1 MLVFVPWAFGK
12 GCLRLL
18 KALTAVWLAAGPQ
31 QMQVLLPL
39 SDSRKWE
46 SWILNL
52 SIVGL
57 SLLLPPTEL
66 GQVASLPRRGS
77 LTSTALGL

>member
-1 MLVFVPWAFGK
+1 MCDLIQRGAVLVFVPWAFGK
-12 GCLRLL
+12 DCLRLL

-57 SLLLPPTEL
+57 SLLLPPSW
-66 GQVASLPRRGS
+66 AKWLPCPEEAR
-77 LTSTALGL
+77 